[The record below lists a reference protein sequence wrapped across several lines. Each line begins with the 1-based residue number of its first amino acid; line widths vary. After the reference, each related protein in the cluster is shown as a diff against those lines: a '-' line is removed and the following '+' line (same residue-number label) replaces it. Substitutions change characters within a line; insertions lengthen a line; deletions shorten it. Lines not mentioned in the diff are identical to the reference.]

1 MVHAGQEFLR
11 ENYYQIVIKIDGSL
25 PVALRVTDKVGSP
38 WKVELLNENY
48 TISIDFGN
56 YLHYKKLMCQH
67 LLFQFLQLKLE
78 KIFYPVLSFR
88 DSNKSSK
95 SRKIRFLPISTVTM
109 SQQSAYI
116 ELIVRIS
123 R

>member
-56 YLHYKKLMCQH
+56 YLHYKNLN
-67 LLFQFLQLKLE
+67 
-78 KIFYPVLSFR
+78 V
-88 DSNKSSK
+88 
-95 SRKIRFLPISTVTM
+95 
-109 SQQSAYI
+109 
-116 ELIVRIS
+116 
-123 R
+123 